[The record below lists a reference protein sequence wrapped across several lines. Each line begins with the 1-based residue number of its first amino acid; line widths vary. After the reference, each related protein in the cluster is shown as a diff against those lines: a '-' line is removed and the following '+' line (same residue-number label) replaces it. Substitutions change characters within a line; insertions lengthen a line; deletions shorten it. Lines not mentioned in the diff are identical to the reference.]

1 MPKERIAFQTNM
13 PVEVQLAYADGK
25 KVTGQYGDSFM
36 YTLRDDRVMFVP
48 CFVRERIQEL
58 QPQAGQWFSICKRE
72 VQTSEGKTRI
82 DWEVL
87 LCGNRVGA
95 ASGSTKEGTGQGSN
109 GHARAS
115 QSTGASQSAAPSN
128 ATDRQLDQAN
138 QSPQQSSRIATTLDR
153 VAGLLSSSG
162 KTPQNGESPNGE
174 TPKPNSSGYDAI
186 TLSMKK
192 AFQGALEAT
201 KAIESYA
208 DTIGFQDRNGDP
220 FRFSHLDLR
229 SIGLSMFIEARK
241 RSW

>member
-1 MPKERIAFQTNM
+1 MPKDKITFQTNI

-25 KVTGQYGDSFM
+25 RVNSQYGDSFM
-36 YTLRDDRVMFVP
+36 YTLRGDRVMFVP
-48 CFVRERIQEL
+48 PLVRERIQEL

-72 VQTSEGKTRI
+72 VPSSEGKSRI

-87 LCGNRVGA
+87 LCESHDSRT
-95 ASGSTKEGTGQGSN
+95 SGSAKGGNGQGSN
-109 GHARAS
+109 GRAPAA
-115 QSTGASQSAAPSN
+115 QPTGAGP
-128 ATDRQLDQAN
+128 RQAN
-138 QSPQQSSRIATTLDR
+138 QPPQQSSRAVATLDS
-153 VAGLLSSSG
+153 AADLLSSSG
-162 KTPQNGESPNGE
+162 KAPQNGESPNGE
-174 TPKPNSSGYDAI
+174 TPKPNGSGYDAI

>member
-1 MPKERIAFQTNM
+1 MPKEKIAFQTNI

-25 KVTGQYGDSFM
+25 RVTGHYGDSFM
-36 YTLRDDRVMFVP
+36 YTLRGDRVMFVP
-48 CFVRERIQEL
+48 SFVRERIQEL

-72 VQTSEGKTRI
+72 VQASKGKTRI

-87 LCGNRVGA
+87 SCGSRGGP
-95 ASGSTKEGTGQGSN
+95 ASGSAKGGN
-109 GHARAS
+109 GHGNNGNAP
-115 QSTGASQSAAPSN
+115 GAQPTAAG
-128 ATDRQLDQAN
+128 QYQAN
-138 QSPQQSSRIATTLDR
+138 QPPSRPATTLDR
-153 VAGLLSSSG
+153 VADLLPSSG
-162 KTPQNGESPNGE
+162 KVPQNGESPNGE
-174 TPKPNSSGYDAI
+174 TPKPNGSGYDAI

>member
-1 MPKERIAFQTNM
+1 MPKERIAFQTNI

-48 CFVRERIQEL
+48 SFVRERIQEL
-58 QPQAGQWFSICKRE
+58 QPQAGQWFGICKRE

-87 LCGNRVGA
+87 LCGSRGGV
-95 ASGSTKEGTGQGSN
+95 ASGSAKGVNGQGNN
-109 GHARAS
+109 GHARAA
-115 QSTGASQSAAPSN
+115 QPTGAGQSQVNRPPQPPSR
-128 ATDRQLDQAN
+128 T
-138 QSPQQSSRIATTLDR
+138 ATTLDR
-153 VAGLLSSSG
+153 VADVLSSGG
-162 KTPQNGESPNGE
+162 KTPQNGESLNGE
-174 TPKPNSSGYDAI
+174 TPKPNNSGYDAI

-208 DTIGFQDRNGDP
+208 DTISFQDRNGDP

-229 SIGLSMFIEARK
+229 AIGLSMFIEARK

>member
-1 MPKERIAFQTNM
+1 MPKEKIAFQTNI
-13 PVEVQLAYADGK
+13 PVEVQLAYSDGK
-25 KVTGQYGDSFM
+25 KVTGQYCDSFM
-36 YTLRDDRVMFVP
+36 YTLRGDRVMFVP
-48 CFVRERIQEL
+48 SFVRERIQEL

-72 VQTSEGKTRI
+72 VEASEGKTRI

-87 LCGNRVGA
+87 LCGSRGGP
-95 ASGSTKEGTGQGSN
+95 ASGSAKGGNGQGNN
-109 GHARAS
+109 GPAPAA
-115 QSTGASQSAAPSN
+115 QPTGAGQS
-128 ATDRQLDQAN
+128 QAN
-138 QSPQQSSRIATTLDR
+138 QPPAPSSRPAATLDR
-153 VAGLLSSSG
+153 VADLLSSSG
-162 KTPQNGESPNGE
+162 KGPQNSESPNGE
-174 TPKPNSSGYDAI
+174 TPKPNGSGYDAI

-220 FRFSHLDLR
+220 FRFSPLDLR

>member
-1 MPKERIAFQTNM
+1 MSKERITFQTNI

-25 KVTGQYGDSFM
+25 KVTNQYGDSFM
-36 YTLRDDRVMFVP
+36 YTLRGDRVMFVP
-48 CFVRERIQEL
+48 PFVRERIQEL
-58 QPQAGQWFSICKRE
+58 QPKAGQWFSICRRE
-72 VQTSEGKTRI
+72 VQASEGKTKI

-87 LCGNRVGA
+87 LCGSRGNP
-95 ASGSTKEGTGQGSN
+95 ASGSAEGGNGEGRN
-109 GHARAS
+109 GHTAVA
-115 QSTGASQSAAPSN
+115 QPTGAG
-128 ATDRQLDQAN
+128 RRQAN
-138 QSPQQSSRIATTLDR
+138 QPPQQSSPTATTLDR
-153 VAGLLSSSG
+153 VADLLANSG
-162 KTPQNGESPNGE
+162 KARQIGESPNGE
-174 TPKPNSSGYDAI
+174 TPKPNGSGYDAL
-186 TLSMKK
+186 TLSMKR

>member
-1 MPKERIAFQTNM
+1 MPKEKIAFQTNI

-25 KVTGQYGDSFM
+25 KVANQYGDSFM
-36 YTLRDDRVMFVP
+36 YTLRGDRVMFVP
-48 CFVRERIQEL
+48 SFVRERIQEL

-72 VQTSEGKTRI
+72 VQASEGKTRT

-87 LCGNRVGA
+87 LCGNRGGP
-95 ASGSTKEGTGQGSN
+95 ASGSAKGGGNGQGSN
-109 GHARAS
+109 GHAPAA
-115 QSTGASQSAAPSN
+115 QPTGAGQH
-128 ATDRQLDQAN
+128 QAN
-138 QSPQQSSRIATTLDR
+138 QPPQPPSRTAATLDR
-153 VAGLLSSSG
+153 VADLLSSNG
-162 KTPQNGESPNGE
+162 KVAQNGESPSAE
-174 TPKPNSSGYDAI
+174 TPKPNGSGYDAI

>member
-1 MPKERIAFQTNM
+1 MPKEKITFQTNI

-25 KVTGQYGDSFM
+25 RVTGQYGDSFM
-36 YTLRDDRVMFVP
+36 YTLRGDRVMFVP
-48 CFVRERIQEL
+48 SFVRERIQEL
-58 QPQAGQWFSICKRE
+58 RPQAGQWFSICKRE
-72 VQTSEGKTRI
+72 VEASEGKTRI

-87 LCGNRVGA
+87 LCGSRGGS
-95 ASGSTKEGTGQGSN
+95 ASGSAKGGNGQGNN
-109 GHARAS
+109 GHALDA
-115 QSTGASQSAAPSN
+115 QPTGAGQH
-128 ATDRQLDQAN
+128 QAN
-138 QSPQQSSRIATTLDR
+138 QPPAPSSRPAATLDR
-153 VAGLLSSSG
+153 VADLLSSSG
-162 KTPQNGESPNGE
+162 KAPQNGESLNGE
-174 TPKPNSSGYDAI
+174 TPKPNGSGYDAI

>member
-1 MPKERIAFQTNM
+1 MPKEKIAFQANI

-25 KVTGQYGDSFM
+25 RVTGQYGDSFM
-36 YTLRDDRVMFVP
+36 YTLRGDRVMFVP
-48 CFVRERIQEL
+48 SFVRERIQEL
-58 QPQAGQWFSICKRE
+58 QPKAGQCFSICKRE
-72 VQTSEGKTRI
+72 AQTSEGKTRI

-87 LCGNRVGA
+87 SCGSGGSS
-95 ASGSTKEGTGQGSN
+95 ASRSAKGGNGQGNN
-109 GHARAS
+109 GQAPAA
-115 QSTGASQSAAPSN
+115 QPTGAGQH
-128 ATDRQLDQAN
+128 QAH
-138 QSPQQSSRIATTLDR
+138 QPAQESSRIATTLDR
-153 VAGLLSSSG
+153 VADLLSSGG
-162 KTPQNGESPNGE
+162 KAPQNGESPNGE
-174 TPKPNSSGYDAI
+174 APKPNGSGYDAI

>member
-1 MPKERIAFQTNM
+1 MPKERIAFQTNI

-48 CFVRERIQEL
+48 SFVRERIQEL

-72 VQTSEGKTRI
+72 VQASEGKTRI

-87 LCGNRVGA
+87 LCGSRGGP
-95 ASGSTKEGTGQGSN
+95 ASGSAKGGNGQGSN
-109 GHARAS
+109 GHAPDA
-115 QSTGASQSAAPSN
+115 QPTGAGQY
-128 ATDRQLDQAN
+128 QAN
-138 QSPQQSSRIATTLDR
+138 QPPSRAATTLDR
-153 VAGLLSSSG
+153 VADLLSSSG
-162 KTPQNGESPNGE
+162 KAPQNGESPNGE
-174 TPKPNSSGYDAI
+174 TPKPNGSGYDAI

-208 DTIGFQDRNGDP
+208 DAIGFQDRNGDP

>member
-1 MPKERIAFQTNM
+1 MPKEKIAFQTNI

-25 KVTGQYGDSFM
+25 RVTGQYGDSFM
-36 YTLRDDRVMFVP
+36 YTLRGDRVMFVP
-48 CFVRERIQEL
+48 SFVRERIQEL
-58 QPQAGQWFSICKRE
+58 QPQAGQWFRICKRE
-72 VQTSEGKTRI
+72 VEASEGKTRI

-87 LCGNRVGA
+87 SCGSGGGS
-95 ASGSTKEGTGQGSN
+95 ASRSAKGGNGQGNN
-109 GHARAS
+109 GHAPAA
-115 QSTGASQSAAPSN
+115 QPTGAGQH
-128 ATDRQLDQAN
+128 QAN
-138 QSPQQSSRIATTLDR
+138 QPPHESSRTATTLDR
-153 VAGLLSSSG
+153 VTDLLSSSG
-162 KTPQNGESPNGE
+162 RAPQNGESPYGE
-174 TPKPNSSGYDAI
+174 TPKPNGSGYDAI

>member
-1 MPKERIAFQTNM
+1 MSKEKISFQTNI

-25 KVTGQYGDSFM
+25 KVTNQYGDSFM
-36 YTLRDDRVMFVP
+36 YTLRGDRVMFVP
-48 CFVRERIQEL
+48 PFVRERIQEL
-58 QPQAGQWFSICKRE
+58 QPQAGQWFSICRRE
-72 VQTSEGKTRI
+72 VQASEGKTRT

-87 LCGNRVGA
+87 LCENCGGP
-95 ASGSTKEGTGQGSN
+95 ASGRAKGGN
-109 GHARAS
+109 GHGTNGRAPAP
-115 QSTGASQSAAPSN
+115 QPTGTRPSR
-128 ATDRQLDQAN
+128 TG
-138 QSPQQSSRIATTLDR
+138 TTVDR
-153 VAGLLSSSG
+153 VADLVSSSA
-162 KTPQNGESPNGE
+162 KAPQNAVSSNGE
-174 TPKPNSSGYDAI
+174 TTKPNGSGYDAI

>member
-1 MPKERIAFQTNM
+1 MPNEKVAFQTNI

-36 YTLRDDRVMFVP
+36 YTLRGDRVMFVP
-48 CFVRERIQEL
+48 SFVRERIQEL
-58 QPQAGQWFSICKRE
+58 QPKAGQWFSICKRE
-72 VQTSEGKTRI
+72 VQASEGKTRI

-87 LCGNRVGA
+87 LCGSGGSP
-95 ASGSTKEGTGQGSN
+95 ASGSAKGGSGQGNN
-109 GHARAS
+109 GHAPAV
-115 QSTGASQSAAPSN
+115 QPAGAG
-128 ATDRQLDQAN
+128 QAN
-138 QSPQQSSRIATTLDR
+138 QPPQPPSRTATTLDR
-153 VAGLLSSSG
+153 VADLLSSSG
-162 KTPQNGESPNGE
+162 KAPQNGESPNGE
-174 TPKPNSSGYDAI
+174 TPKPNGSGYDAI

>member
-1 MPKERIAFQTNM
+1 MPKEKIAFQTNI

-36 YTLRDDRVMFVP
+36 YTLRGDRVMFVP
-48 CFVRERIQEL
+48 PFVRERIQEL

-72 VQTSEGKTRI
+72 VQASEGKTRI

-87 LCGNRVGA
+87 LCGSRGGP
-95 ASGSTKEGTGQGSN
+95 ASGSVKGGSGHGNN
-109 GHARAS
+109 GSAPAS
-115 QSTGASQSAAPSN
+115 QSTSARQSVAPSS
-128 ATDRQLDQAN
+128 ATDRRQDQAN
-138 QSPQQSSRIATTLDR
+138 QSPQQSSRNATTLDR
-153 VAGLLSSSG
+153 VADMLSSSG
-162 KTPQNGESPNGE
+162 RVPQNGESPNGE
-174 TPKPNSSGYDAI
+174 TPKPNGSGYDAI

-208 DTIGFQDRNGDP
+208 DAIGFQDRNGDP